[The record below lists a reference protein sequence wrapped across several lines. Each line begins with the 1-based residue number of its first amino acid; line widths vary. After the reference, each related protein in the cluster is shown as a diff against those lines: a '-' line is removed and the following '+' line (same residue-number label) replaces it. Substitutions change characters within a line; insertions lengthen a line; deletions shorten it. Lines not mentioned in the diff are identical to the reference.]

1 MVYSIFLRSHSAF
14 DVERIRQWLEARSDV
29 LLDPL
34 GSGIF
39 MTRGFAESID
49 YMRDKRIKD
58 PSQFPY
64 CVLVT
69 IMKPDEIN
77 VFQEYGNNFGLTT
90 AREFVKM
97 IIDETGCKV
106 SDEYGTDW
114 TERVRHEG
122 VGVLYP
128 ARLICQ
134 WRLAEQL
141 NGMREADFLST
152 MADEVKAGKCTV
164 KSVNISG
171 PPPQKMEI
179 YEYEDGT
186 VVWYKPLGD
195 MRRPGPTYSMEV
207 KKKPRIPYHG
217 LDDALLKVGVDG
229 KSAST
234 TPHETEQPYV
244 PGTVQADIYMETE
257 MNQGRILL
265 IP

>member
-1 MVYSIFLRSHSAF
+1 MVYSIFLHPHSVF
-14 DVERIRQWLEARSDV
+14 DVKRIRQWLEARSDV

-39 MTRGFAESID
+39 MTRGLVESID

-58 PSQFPY
+58 PSRFGY

-69 IMKPDEIN
+69 IKPDEIN
-77 VFQEYGNNFGLTT
+77 VFQEYGNDFGLTT

-128 ARLICQ
+128 AIICQ
-134 WRLAEQL
+134 WRLARQL

-207 KKKPRIPYHG
+207 KKKPRIPY
-217 LDDALLKVGVDG
+217 LKVGADG
-229 KSAST
+229 KAVSKN
-234 TPHETEQPYV
+234 PHKAEQPYV